1 MTLPEMMKEMGHTYV
16 DVFKIDCEGCEVE
29 MVKDMWAAYQNTGN
43 KLALHGGN
51 LPFGQILIELHNM
64 NSAPISLETFYTLE
78 KLGYRMFS
86 IEYNPYCPMC
96 EFNGALQPMLGNPVR
111 MKELILVP
119 TYTCPLNERIGKWG
133 DGGKWA
139 CMMPSVIQ
147 KKDPVVYSIG
157 SFGMYSFEKEMH
169 QMLRTMPYTFDP
181 FLPPAKRNIM
191 ASLPFLH
198 FIEIGLSGTASIS
211 TYRTKFPE
219 KKFATLPEMM
229 GQFGHSYVDVFKIDC
244 EGCEVEWI
252 KDLGQLYNNTGKR
265 LAVHGGKLPFGQI
278 LIEFHNMDKSVKT
291 LTMVYTLE
299 NLGYRMFSIEYNHRC
314 AVCCEM
320 SFIHESLVR
329 PDSATDCRP
338 FLAPPLEDKLE
349 VEVVTEGGGTGDDG
363 AAAGDGDG
371 AAADGDST
379 GDGVGDVDGAAA
391 AAAVAAEST
400 GGAVD
405 EKEKVGEDTE
415 EEETASEKTGGN
427 RKVKFG
433 GEGKE
438 EGSRKGSSKGISKV
452 ISKGSA
458 MGSTKEKS
466 TKVGKKIKKAKSS
479 KTSKKEIKEEEEE

>member
-1 MTLPEMMKEMGHTYV
+1 MTPYVIALGVLVALMTFFHVSPSQPSAGLSSFGPSYLPPNLGWVAFLFPSTS
-16 DVFKIDCEGCEVE
+16 KIDATICRAEANYWENVE
-29 MVKDMWAAYQNTGN
+29 RRRK
-43 KLALHGGN
+43 
-51 LPFGQILIELHNM
+51 
-64 NSAPISLETFYTLE
+64 
-78 KLGYRMFS
+78 
-86 IEYNPYCPMC
+86 

-139 CMMPSVIQ
+139 CMLPSVIQ

-198 FIEIGLSGTASIS
+198 FIEIGLSGSASLPA
-211 TYRTKFPE
+211 YRAKFPE
-219 KKFATLPEMM
+219 KKFATLPEIM
-229 GQFGHSYVDVFKIDC
+229 GQFGHNYVDVFKIDC

-252 KDLGQLYNNTGKR
+252 KDLGKLYNNTGKR

-349 VEVVTEGGGTGDDG
+349 VEVVSEGG
-363 AAAGDGDG
+363 AWEAGG
-371 AAADGDST
+371 
-379 GDGVGDVDGAAA
+379 
-391 AAAVAAEST
+391 
-400 GGAVD
+400 
-405 EKEKVGEDTE
+405 
-415 EEETASEKTGGN
+415 
-427 RKVKFG
+427 F
-433 GEGKE
+433 
-438 EGSRKGSSKGISKV
+438 
-452 ISKGSA
+452 
-458 MGSTKEKS
+458 
-466 TKVGKKIKKAKSS
+466 
-479 KTSKKEIKEEEEE
+479 